1 MAYITNY
8 NFNRITKGF
17 EAPKGKDYKFDDPI
31 IWTAP
36 NGKTI
41 DQSNPTALFAR
52 WEVNDLLVYKSFC
65 KNTEKAIYKYHRI
78 EKPHDSYR
86 YVQPERSPSYHNNC
100 DCERLHAEFE
110 RIRIPDEIIDQVIE
124 KIIEK
129 LKRQIEGGVDSP
141 QEVIEK
147 IKELE
152 KTKESHKWQVRGGS
166 DLPQEVI
173 EKIKEFRKWWKENES
188 LRLTKPDAFVFKL
201 NLVFGTHIH
210 SFEVETKSNSGF
222 AEFDNASVEII
233 NDNIYHQLDDLFS
246 WAKEDKKRT
255 DIFIRFAYLSY
266 IGNNPNKPIMYNPT
280 QYSEEDIKKVL
291 RYVHSRK
298 MDIIKELKNLYLKTY
313 NPELKF
319 DRKLL
324 DVLGFE
330 PCAMC
335 YNTIIIYNENLID
348 EQISLLRV
356 HQMRNV
362 L

>member
-8 NFNRITKGF
+8 NFHRITKGF
-17 EAPKGKDYKFDDPI
+17 EVPKDKDYKFDDPI

-100 DCERLHAEFE
+100 DCERLQAEFE
-110 RIRIPDEIIDQVIE
+110 RIKIPDEIFDQ
-124 KIIEK
+124 
-129 LKRQIEGGVDSP
+129 G
-141 QEVIEK
+141 
-147 IKELE
+147 
-152 KTKESHKWQVRGGS
+152 
-166 DLPQEVI
+166 I

-201 NLVFGTHIH
+201 NIAFGTDIH

-291 RYVHSRK
+291 RYVHPRK
-298 MDIIKELKNLYLKTY
+298 MDIIKDLKDLYLKTY

-335 YNTIIIYNENLID
+335 YNT
-348 EQISLLRV
+348 
-356 HQMRNV
+356 NV
-362 L
+362 IRTL

>member
-17 EAPKGKDYKFDDPI
+17 EAPQGRDYKFDDPI

-110 RIRIPDEIIDQVIE
+110 RIRIPNEIFDQ
-124 KIIEK
+124 
-129 LKRQIEGGVDSP
+129 G
-141 QEVIEK
+141 
-147 IKELE
+147 
-152 KTKESHKWQVRGGS
+152 
-166 DLPQEVI
+166 I

-201 NLVFGTHIH
+201 NLAFGTDIH

-246 WAKEDKKRT
+246 WAKEEKKRT

-291 RYVHSRK
+291 RYIHPRK
-298 MDIIKELKNLYLKTY
+298 MDIIKDLKDLYLKTY

-335 YNTIIIYNENLID
+335 YNTNIIYNTNLID

-356 HQMRNV
+356 RQMRDV

>member
-17 EAPKGKDYKFDDPI
+17 EAPQGKDYKFDDPI

-110 RIRIPDEIIDQVIE
+110 RIRIPDEIFDQ
-124 KIIEK
+124 
-129 LKRQIEGGVDSP
+129 G
-141 QEVIEK
+141 
-147 IKELE
+147 
-152 KTKESHKWQVRGGS
+152 
-166 DLPQEVI
+166 I

-201 NLVFGTHIH
+201 NLAFGTDIH

-335 YNTIIIYNENLID
+335 YNTNIIYNENLID

>member
-17 EAPKGKDYKFDDPI
+17 EAPQGKDYKFDDPI

-110 RIRIPDEIIDQVIE
+110 RIRIPDEIFDQ
-124 KIIEK
+124 
-129 LKRQIEGGVDSP
+129 G
-141 QEVIEK
+141 
-147 IKELE
+147 
-152 KTKESHKWQVRGGS
+152 
-166 DLPQEVI
+166 I

-188 LRLTKPDAFVFKL
+188 LRLTKPDSFVFKL
-201 NLVFGTHIH
+201 NLAFGTDIH

-335 YNTIIIYNENLID
+335 YNTNIIG
-348 EQISLLRV
+348 
-356 HQMRNV
+356 
-362 L
+362 